1 MFRSKARLET
11 LVSSLDFTQDALKD
25 ASTYA
30 FSYIAELGISG
41 DGKLSFYAS
50 LTTKNCVD

>member
-25 ASTYA
+25 ALTYA

-50 LTTKNCVD
+50 LTTKNCVN